1 MQANVQNTDAIYA
14 RERRENRKKN
24 IKDFFHRLAKN
35 KGALVGL
42 ILLIILILIA
52 AGADLISPYELV
64 TAQKAADRLQA
75 PSAAHIF
82 GTDAY
87 GRDVF
92 ARVIHGSRISLLVGV
107 GSAAFCLIVGGFLG
121 AATAYFGGKF
131 DEILM
136 RVMDMIMAIP
146 ATLLALSIVAALGTS
161 MVNLV
166 LAISISYTPR
176 FVRLVRSAV
185 LPQVGMDYV
194 EAAKASGSGNMRII
208 FKEIIPNAIGPVIVQ
223 ATLGVGEII
232 ISAAGLSFLG
242 LGIEPPLPEWGKM
255 LSEGKEVIRSSPY
268 LVIFPGLCIM
278 TTVLSLNLL
287 GDGLRDALDPRLVGI
302 QSNAFSYG
310 V

>member
-1 MQANVQNTDAIYA
+1 LQANVQNTDAIYA
-14 RERRENRKKN
+14 IERRENRKKN

-52 AGADLISPYELV
+52 VCADLIAPYELV
-64 TAQKAADRLQA
+64 TAQKAVDRLQA

-194 EAAKASGSGNMRII
+194 EAAKASGSGNLRII
-208 FKEIIPNAIGPVIVQ
+208 FKEIIPNAIGPIIVETTQ
-223 ATLGVGEII
+223 SLSNMILEA
-232 ISAAGLSFLG
+232 SGLSYIG
-242 LGIEPPLPEWGKM
+242 MGVQPPNPEWGAM
-255 LSEGKEVIRSSPY
+255 LSEAREVMRTVPHLIIIPG
-268 LVIFPGLCIM
+268 IFIII
-278 TTVLSLNLL
+278 TALSFNLL
-287 GDGLRDALDPRLVGI
+287 GDGLRDAIDPRLKD
-302 QSNAFSYG
+302 
-310 V
+310 

>member
-14 RERRENRKKN
+14 QERRENRKKN

-42 ILLIILILIA
+42 ILLIILLLIA
-52 AGADLISPYELV
+52 IGADLIAPYELV
-64 TAQKAADRLQA
+64 TAQKAVDRLQA

-194 EAAKASGSGNMRII
+194 EAAKASGSGNLRII
-208 FKEIIPNAIGPVIVQ
+208 FKEIIPNAIGPIIVETTQ
-223 ATLGVGEII
+223 SLSNMILEA
-232 ISAAGLSFLG
+232 SGLSYIG
-242 LGIEPPLPEWGKM
+242 MGVQPPNPEWGAM
-255 LSEGKEVIRSSPY
+255 LSEAREVMRTVPHLIIIPG
-268 LVIFPGLCIM
+268 IFIII
-278 TTVLSLNLL
+278 TALSFNLL
-287 GDGLRDALDPRLVGI
+287 GDGLRDAIDPRLKD
-302 QSNAFSYG
+302 
-310 V
+310 

>member
-194 EAAKASGSGNMRII
+194 EAAKASGSGNLRII
-208 FKEIIPNAIGPVIVQ
+208 FKEIIPNAIGPIIVETTQ
-223 ATLGVGEII
+223 SLSNMILEA
-232 ISAAGLSFLG
+232 SGLSYIG
-242 LGIEPPLPEWGKM
+242 MGVQPPNPEWGAM
-255 LSEGKEVIRSSPY
+255 LSEAREVMRTVPHLIIIPG
-268 LVIFPGLCIM
+268 IFIII
-278 TTVLSLNLL
+278 TALSFNLL
-287 GDGLRDALDPRLVGI
+287 GDGLRDAIDPRLKD
-302 QSNAFSYG
+302 
-310 V
+310 

>member
-1 MQANVQNTDAIYA
+1 MQEQVLQNPDAIYA
-14 RERRENRKKN
+14 QERRENRKKN

-42 ILLIILILIA
+42 ILLIILLLIA
-52 AGADLISPYELV
+52 IGADLIAPYELV
-64 TAQKAADRLQA
+64 TAQKAVDRLQA

-194 EAAKASGSGNMRII
+194 EAAKASGSGNLRII
-208 FKEIIPNAIGPVIVQ
+208 FKEIIPNAIGPIIVETTQ
-223 ATLGVGEII
+223 SLSNMILEA
-232 ISAAGLSFLG
+232 SGLSYIG
-242 LGIEPPLPEWGKM
+242 MGVQPPNPEWGAM
-255 LSEGKEVIRSSPY
+255 LSEAREVMRTVPHLIIIPG
-268 LVIFPGLCIM
+268 IFIII
-278 TTVLSLNLL
+278 TALSFNLL
-287 GDGLRDALDPRLVGI
+287 GDGLRDAIDPRLKD
-302 QSNAFSYG
+302 
-310 V
+310 

>member
-14 RERRENRKKN
+14 IERRENRKKN

-42 ILLIILILIA
+42 ILLIILLLIA
-52 AGADLISPYELV
+52 IGADLIAPYELV
-64 TAQKAADRLQA
+64 TAQKAVDRLQA

-194 EAAKASGSGNMRII
+194 EAAKASGSGNLRII
-208 FKEIIPNAIGPVIVQ
+208 FKEIIPNAIGPIIVETTQ
-223 ATLGVGEII
+223 SLSNMILEA
-232 ISAAGLSFLG
+232 SGLSYIG
-242 LGIEPPLPEWGKM
+242 MGVQPPNPEWGAM
-255 LSEGKEVIRSSPY
+255 LSEAREVMRTVPHLIIIPG
-268 LVIFPGLCIM
+268 IFIII
-278 TTVLSLNLL
+278 TALSFNLL
-287 GDGLRDALDPRLVGI
+287 GDGLRDAIDPRLKD
-302 QSNAFSYG
+302 
-310 V
+310 

>member
-1 MQANVQNTDAIYA
+1 MQAQNVQNTDAIYA
-14 RERRENRKKN
+14 QERRENRKKN
-24 IKDFFHRLAKN
+24 VKDFFHRLAKN

-42 ILLIILILIA
+42 ILLVILLLIA
-52 AGADLISPYELV
+52 LCADLIAPYELV
-64 TAQKAADRLQA
+64 TAQKAVDRLQA
-75 PSAAHIF
+75 PSAAHWF

-92 ARVIHGSRISLLVGV
+92 ARTIHGSRISLLVGV

-136 RVMDMIMAIP
+136 RIMDMIMAIP

-194 EAAKASGSGNMRII
+194 EAAKASGSSNLRII
-208 FKEIIPNAIGPVIVQ
+208 FKEIIPNAIGPIIVETTQ
-223 ATLGVGEII
+223 SLSNMILEA
-232 ISAAGLSFLG
+232 SGLSYIG
-242 LGIEPPLPEWGKM
+242 MGVQPPNPEWGAM
-255 LSEGKEVIRSSPY
+255 LSEAREVMRTVPHLI
-268 LVIFPGLCIM
+268 IIPGVFIII
-278 TTVLSLNLL
+278 TALSFNLL
-287 GDGLRDALDPRLVGI
+287 GDGLRDAIDPRLKD
-302 QSNAFSYG
+302 
-310 V
+310 

>member
-1 MQANVQNTDAIYA
+1 MQAQNVQNTDAIYA
-14 RERRENRKKN
+14 QERRENRKKN
-24 IKDFFHRLAKN
+24 VKDFFHRLAKN

-42 ILLIILILIA
+42 ILLVILLLIA
-52 AGADLISPYELV
+52 LCADLIAPYELV
-64 TAQKAADRLQA
+64 TAQKAVDRLQA
-75 PSAAHIF
+75 PSAAHWF

-92 ARVIHGSRISLLVGV
+92 ARTIHGSRISLLVGV

-136 RVMDMIMAIP
+136 RIMDMIMAIP

-194 EAAKASGSGNMRII
+194 EAAKASGSGNLRII
-208 FKEIIPNAIGPVIVQ
+208 FKEIIPNAIGPIIVETTQ
-223 ATLGVGEII
+223 SLSNMILEA
-232 ISAAGLSFLG
+232 SGLSYIG
-242 LGIEPPLPEWGKM
+242 MGVQPPNPEWGAM
-255 LSEGKEVIRSSPY
+255 LSEAREVMRTVPHLI
-268 LVIFPGLCIM
+268 IIPGVFIII
-278 TTVLSLNLL
+278 TALSFNLL
-287 GDGLRDALDPRLVGI
+287 GDGLRDAIDPRLKD
-302 QSNAFSYG
+302 
-310 V
+310 

>member
-208 FKEIIPNAIGPVIVQ
+208 FKEIIPNAIGPIIVETTQ
-223 ATLGVGEII
+223 SLSNMILEA
-232 ISAAGLSFLG
+232 SGLSYIG
-242 LGIEPPLPEWGKM
+242 MGVQPPNPEWGAM
-255 LSEGKEVIRSSPY
+255 LSEAREVMRTVPHLIIIPG
-268 LVIFPGLCIM
+268 IFIII
-278 TTVLSLNLL
+278 TALSFNLL
-287 GDGLRDALDPRLVGI
+287 GDGLRDAIDPRLKD
-302 QSNAFSYG
+302 
-310 V
+310 

>member
-1 MQANVQNTDAIYA
+1 LQANVQNTDAIYA
-14 RERRENRKKN
+14 QERRENRKKN

-42 ILLIILILIA
+42 ILLIILLLIA
-52 AGADLISPYELV
+52 IGADLIAPYELV
-64 TAQKAADRLQA
+64 TAQKAVDRLQA

-194 EAAKASGSGNMRII
+194 EAAKASGSGNLRII
-208 FKEIIPNAIGPVIVQ
+208 FKEIIPNAIGPIIVETTQ
-223 ATLGVGEII
+223 SLSNMILEA
-232 ISAAGLSFLG
+232 SGLSYIG
-242 LGIEPPLPEWGKM
+242 MGVQPPNPEWGAM
-255 LSEGKEVIRSSPY
+255 LSEAREVMRTVPHLIIIPG
-268 LVIFPGLCIM
+268 IFIII
-278 TTVLSLNLL
+278 TALSFNLL
-287 GDGLRDALDPRLVGI
+287 GDGLRDAIDPRLKD
-302 QSNAFSYG
+302 
-310 V
+310 

>member
-14 RERRENRKKN
+14 QERRENRKKN

-42 ILLIILILIA
+42 ILLIILLLIA
-52 AGADLISPYELV
+52 IGADLIAPYELV
-64 TAQKAADRLQA
+64 TAQKAVDRLQA
-75 PSAAHIF
+75 PSAAHWF

-194 EAAKASGSGNMRII
+194 EAAKASGSGNLRII
-208 FKEIIPNAIGPVIVQ
+208 FKEIIPNAIGPIIVETTQ
-223 ATLGVGEII
+223 SLSNMILEA
-232 ISAAGLSFLG
+232 SGLSYIG
-242 LGIEPPLPEWGKM
+242 MGVQPPNPEWGAM
-255 LSEGKEVIRSSPY
+255 LSEAREVMRTVPHLIIIPG
-268 LVIFPGLCIM
+268 IFIII
-278 TTVLSLNLL
+278 TALSFNLL
-287 GDGLRDALDPRLVGI
+287 GDGLRDAIDPRLKD
-302 QSNAFSYG
+302 
-310 V
+310 

>member
-1 MQANVQNTDAIYA
+1 MQATKTQNPDAIYA
-14 RERRENRKKN
+14 IERRESRKKD
-24 IKDFFHRLAKN
+24 IKDFFHRLSKN
-35 KGALVGL
+35 KGAMVGLVLL
-42 ILLIILILIA
+42 ILLILIA
-52 AGADLISPYELV
+52 VFANLIAPYDLV
-64 TAQKAADRLQA
+64 TAQSAADRLQT
-75 PSAAHIF
+75 PSSAHWF

-92 ARVIHGSRISLLVGV
+92 ARVIHGSRISLLIGV

-194 EAAKASGSGNMRII
+194 EAAKASGSGNLRII
-208 FKEIIPNAIGPVIVQ
+208 FKEIIPNAIGPIIVETTQ
-223 ATLGVGEII
+223 SLSNMILEA
-232 ISAAGLSFLG
+232 SGLSYIG
-242 LGIEPPLPEWGKM
+242 MGVQPPNPEWGAM
-255 LSEGKEVIRSSPY
+255 LSEAREVMRTVPHLIIIPG
-268 LVIFPGLCIM
+268 IFIIV
-278 TTVLSLNLL
+278 TALSFNLL
-287 GDGLRDALDPRLVGI
+287 GDGLRDAIDPRLKD
-302 QSNAFSYG
+302 
-310 V
+310 

>member
-1 MQANVQNTDAIYA
+1 MQANVQNPDAIYA
-14 RERRENRKKN
+14 IERRESRKKN

-42 ILLIILILIA
+42 ILLIILLLIA
-52 AGADLISPYELV
+52 ASADLIAPYELV
-64 TAQKAADRLQA
+64 TAQKAVDRLQA

-136 RVMDMIMAIP
+136 RIMDMIMAIP

-208 FKEIIPNAIGPVIVQ
+208 FKEIIPNAIGPIIVETTQ
-223 ATLGVGEII
+223 SLSNMILEA
-232 ISAAGLSFLG
+232 SGLSYIG
-242 LGIEPPLPEWGKM
+242 MGVQPPNPEWGAM
-255 LSEGKEVIRSSPY
+255 LSEAREVMRTVPHLIIIPG
-268 LVIFPGLCIM
+268 IFIII
-278 TTVLSLNLL
+278 TALSFNLL
-287 GDGLRDALDPRLVGI
+287 GDGLRDAIDPRLKD
-302 QSNAFSYG
+302 
-310 V
+310 

>member
-1 MQANVQNTDAIYA
+1 MQAQNVQNTDAIYA
-14 RERRENRKKN
+14 QERRENRKKN
-24 IKDFFHRLAKN
+24 VKDFFHRLAKN

-42 ILLIILILIA
+42 ILLVILLLIA
-52 AGADLISPYELV
+52 LCADLIAPYELV
-64 TAQKAADRLQA
+64 TAQKAVDRLQA
-75 PSAAHIF
+75 PSAAHWF

-92 ARVIHGSRISLLVGV
+92 ARTIHGSRISLLVGV

-194 EAAKASGSGNMRII
+194 EAAKASGSSNLRII
-208 FKEIIPNAIGPVIVQ
+208 FKEIIPNAIGPIIVETTQ
-223 ATLGVGEII
+223 SLSNMILEA
-232 ISAAGLSFLG
+232 SGLSYIG
-242 LGIEPPLPEWGKM
+242 MGVQPPNPEWGAM
-255 LSEGKEVIRSSPY
+255 LSEAREVMRTVPHLI
-268 LVIFPGLCIM
+268 IIPGVFIII
-278 TTVLSLNLL
+278 TALSFNLL
-287 GDGLRDALDPRLVGI
+287 GDGLRDAIDPRLKD
-302 QSNAFSYG
+302 
-310 V
+310 